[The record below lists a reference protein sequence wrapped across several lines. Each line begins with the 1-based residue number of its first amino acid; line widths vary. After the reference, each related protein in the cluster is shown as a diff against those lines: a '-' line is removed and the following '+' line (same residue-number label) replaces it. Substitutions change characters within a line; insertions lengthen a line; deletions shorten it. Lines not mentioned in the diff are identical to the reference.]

1 MDWMVMSCRAPHF
14 SQWLCRQ
21 YRLYKFKY
29 ANLAFYLD
37 VSPQCI
43 DSYANGRAHPQIM
56 KFHRLIEFIS
66 HHRDADYQLIL
77 IEAMQAIKKDYV
89 SKKTI

>member
-1 MDWMVMSCRAPHF
+1 MTCRAPNF

-21 YRLYKFKY
+21 YRKYKFKY
-29 ANLAFYLD
+29 ATLAFYLD

-56 KFHRLIEFIS
+56 KFYRLVEFL
-66 HHRDADYQLIL
+66 ADTRNEPYELVL
-77 IEAMQAIKKDYV
+77 LEAMESIRKDYV
-89 SKKTI
+89 QKKKF